1 MHPRIDLVTDN
12 RKPPRKR
19 RLRLRGRILAVIF
32 LGIFG
37 LSFLSA
43 YFAFNASYSLRV
55 RLGLDAQWVE
65 KHPVQP
71 HEITFERHGTIHQK
85 TANVSDETIVF
96 RVPVD
101 ATNFRLRDLTDA
113 DVSFLTIN
121 GTGVRSFGEV
131 PAALK
136 AEKRRLQSTFVLL
149 SAAIAASIV
158 LIIFLASELWR
169 HYRVLYGWA
178 LGLARYQRP
187 WLKVFWVLFTLDLG
201 FSLHPEC
208 GVGLDSS
215 WEWGINQVGNRVG
228 AFGKEVVF
236 TYGPLG
242 FLFHPYGYGNHFL
255 LALFFNS
262 CLALLILGL
271 FAIYQKFGTDAREKL
286 AIFGVLWLFCFGFH
300 SIEWACNFLVLFAA
314 MLLWTL
320 QERRRYFFGLTV
332 LLAAI
337 AALELFIKFNSAI
350 LAVGTPALL
359 GIGLWFRSPKR
370 FTAFLLLYGA
380 IYAVIVIAGIL
391 AVFGGIGIFLNW
403 LRLTWEIARGFN
415 TVMVRP
421 GSLFLLLLA
430 LTGICVWAR
439 LVLRVRRQDARFGF
453 LAVLAAPYLFL
464 AFKHGFVRPDGHMRS
479 YFSALP
485 FAMGLLYLFSPSN
498 FIKTARSAFIT
509 SAVLAAIYLWFH
521 FPSTLVV
528 KSTLSNL
535 NAVVL
540 FDSTRKTALAQQA
553 ESFGKE
559 TIPDWNPTIGAA
571 SIQVLP
577 CEMSYAAANH
587 WIGWQPYPLFQLYT
601 AYTAALDNFGAA
613 SFSGTNAPH
622 FVMVSG
628 FSSIDRRNM
637 FLDTPATWNAVLLNY
652 SVLRL
657 DLEKALLVRK
667 SSDAIP
673 AFEHTGD
680 TSCRFGETVN
690 IPASPDYVY
699 ARILMEPT
707 IAGRVWSMIY
717 RGGLPEIAL
726 RLGNGDEKRYRVATE
741 TLSTPVLLSHIPN
754 NLDEMLELQQPRHAA
769 PFEVVSFKFTMGES
783 PSFLYKNRIKI
794 EWLRPRPKA
803 GAPIRS

>member
-1 MHPRIDLVTDN
+1 M
-12 RKPPRKR
+12 
-19 RLRLRGRILAVIF
+19 G
-32 LGIFG
+32 
-37 LSFLSA
+37 
-43 YFAFNASYSLRV
+43 
-55 RLGLDAQWVE
+55 
-65 KHPVQP
+65 
-71 HEITFERHGTIHQK
+71 
-85 TANVSDETIVF
+85 F

-101 ATNFRLRDLTDA
+101 AADFRLRGLTDA
-113 DVSFLTIN
+113 DVTFLTIN

-131 PAALK
+131 PVALK
-136 AEKRRLQSTFVLL
+136 AEKQRLQATFVLL
-149 SAAIAASIV
+149 STAIAASIV
-158 LIIFLASELWR
+158 LTIFLAVELWC
-169 HYRVLYGWA
+169 HYRVLHGWV

-201 FSLHPEC
+201 FSLRPEC
-208 GVGLDSS
+208 GIGLDPS
-215 WEWGINQVGNRVG
+215 WKWGINQVGDRAG
-228 AFGKEVVF
+228 TFGKEVVF

-242 FLFHPYGYGNHFL
+242 FLLAPYGYGNHFH
-255 LALFFNS
+255 LALLFNS
-262 CLALLILGL
+262 GLALLILGL
-271 FAIYQKFGTDAREKL
+271 FAIYQKIGTDAREKL

-300 SIEWACNFLVLFAA
+300 SIEWVCNFLVLFAA

-320 QERRRYFFGLTV
+320 QERRPYFFGLTV

-337 AALELFIKFNSAI
+337 AASELFLKFNSAT
-350 LAVGTPALL
+350 LAVGTTALL

-370 FTAFLLLYGA
+370 FAALLLFYGA
-380 IYAVIVIAGIL
+380 TYAAIVVAGIL
-391 AVFGGIGIFLNW
+391 ALFGGIGGFLKW
-403 LRLTWEIARGFN
+403 FRLSWEFARGYN

-430 LTGICVWAR
+430 VTGICLWAR

-464 AFKHGFVRPDGHMRS
+464 AFKHGFVRPDAGHMPS

-498 FIKTARSAFIT
+498 LINTTRSAFIT
-509 SAVLAAIYLWFH
+509 SAVLAAIFFWFQ

-535 NAVVL
+535 KAVVL

-553 ESFGKE
+553 EAFHKE
-559 TIPDWNPTIGAA
+559 TIPDWNPTIGAG

-577 CEMSYAAANH
+577 CEMSYAEANH
-587 WIGWQPYPLFQLYT
+587 WTGWQPYPTLQLYT

-622 FVMVSG
+622 FVMVSE

-637 FLDTPATWNAVLLNY
+637 FLDTPATWNAILPNY
-652 SVLRL
+652 SVLRQ
-657 DLEKALLVRK
+657 DGKKALLVRK

-680 TSCRFGETVN
+680 TSCRFGETIN

-699 ARILMEPT
+699 ARILIEPT

-717 RGGLPEIAL
+717 RGGLPEIVL
-726 RLGNGDEKRYRVATE
+726 RLQNGDEKRYRVATE

-754 NLDEMLELQQPRHAA
+754 NLHELLELQQPRHAA
-769 PFEVVSFKFTMGES
+769 PFELVSFKFTTGES
-783 PSFLYKNRIKI
+783 PSFLYRNRIKI
-794 EWLRPRPKA
+794 EWLRPA
-803 GAPIRS
+803 TGAPKRS